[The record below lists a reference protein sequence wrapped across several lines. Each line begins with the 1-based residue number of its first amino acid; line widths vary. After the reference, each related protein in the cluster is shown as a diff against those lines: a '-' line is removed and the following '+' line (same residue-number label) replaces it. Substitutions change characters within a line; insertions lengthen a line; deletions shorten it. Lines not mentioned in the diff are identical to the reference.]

1 MSFPFSPERWNP
13 PSTAWTLWMP
23 ETFFLEVSD
32 RVDDAGMEARP
43 EDHQAS
49 TFYVYGQ
56 PLVVV
61 KKVRVRTGSIQQ

>member
-1 MSFPFSPERWNP
+1 
-13 PSTAWTLWMP
+13 MP